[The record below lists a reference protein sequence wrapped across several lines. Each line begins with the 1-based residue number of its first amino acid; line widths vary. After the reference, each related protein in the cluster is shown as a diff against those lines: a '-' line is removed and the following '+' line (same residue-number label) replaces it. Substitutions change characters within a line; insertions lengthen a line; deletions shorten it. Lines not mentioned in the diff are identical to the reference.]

1 MRHARSVPDKSKQF
15 GFCAPSAKTSA
26 KKEEPPAGTRD
37 GLAGG
42 SECGWSMSISFL
54 VGGISLGR
62 LFLPDYMPTSSLF
75 RAIRLS
81 GLLDHRSLLT
91 PRCSDPSAA
100 RNPGTGGPREVPAP
114 SSAIAAESR
123 APARLTPLLRIR
135 KTASLWPWIGP
146 AGRERTARRSMPPR
160 KHTCP
165 ACLPGILAPPP

>member
-1 MRHARSVPDKSKQF
+1 M
-15 GFCAPSAKTSA
+15 
-26 KKEEPPAGTRD
+26 
-37 GLAGG
+37 
-42 SECGWSMSISFL
+42 
-54 VGGISLGR
+54 GR

-123 APARLTPLLRIR
+123 APARLTPLLRTR

-165 ACLPGILAPPP
+165 ACLPGILAPPPWTALLLDMSASFRQGQTAAYVERPRLAPGPDRPIHHLSALICIAAEYHMQENYRPHS